1 MEKKVILHRTAL
13 KKEIILKIQVI
24 LPQIMMENAIIVEKT
39 VIIHLIALRERISQT
54 YKQKIKVKKH
64 VHIVELKDVI
74 LVVLNAQ
81 EPVEKRQ

>member
-39 VIIHLIALRERISQT
+39 VIIHRIVPKKRISQT
-54 YKQKIKVKKH
+54 YRQKTKVKKH
-64 VHIVELKDVI
+64 AHIVELKDAI

-81 EPVEKRQ
+81 ESVEKRQ